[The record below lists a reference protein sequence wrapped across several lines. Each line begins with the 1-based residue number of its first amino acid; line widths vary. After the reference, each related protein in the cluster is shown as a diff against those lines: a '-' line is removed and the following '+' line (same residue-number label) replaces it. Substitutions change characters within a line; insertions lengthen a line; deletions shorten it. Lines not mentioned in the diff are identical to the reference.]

1 MAAAIQNR
9 LHVVVTAAFFVLFFS
24 LGSYLAARPS
34 VDPQQEL
41 AALRTEIDL
50 LRKQQELAPA
60 GPRALRHRLLL
71 LRPPYSITRSAP
83 PSSPM

>member
-1 MAAAIQNR
+1 MAMAAAIQNG
-9 LHVVVTAAFFVLFFS
+9 LQIIATTAFAVLFLG
-24 LGSYLAARPS
+24 LGSYLGARPS

-60 GPRALRHRLLL
+60 GTAGIA
-71 LRPPYSITRSAP
+71 PPVSITRSTP